1 MKQTKKFWSTKTL
14 VLSALM
20 TALVIV
26 TQTLATLFPN
36 VFGPFAGAVALVPII
51 IGGCLCGPIVG
62 TLLGIV
68 FSLVVLVTAPSSPF
82 TAMLISYDPFAT
94 VTIVMLKG
102 TFCALI
108 SSVAYKLLSKLN
120 DIVAAVVA
128 AILCP
133 IINTG
138 IFLFGSITMLWDNLA
153 QITNGEQKGFVATI
167 VFFWGIVIANFI
179 FELILCAVFSPIIV
193 KVLSLRKRMEN

>member
-1 MKQTKKFWSTKTL
+1 
-14 VLSALM
+14 
-20 TALVIV
+20 
-26 TQTLATLFPN
+26 
-36 VFGPFAGAVALVPII
+36 
-51 IGGCLCGPIVG
+51 
-62 TLLGIV
+62 
-68 FSLVVLVTAPSSPF
+68 
-82 TAMLISYDPFAT
+82 
-94 VTIVMLKG
+94 MLKG

-179 FELILCAVFSPIIV
+179 FELILCVVFSPIIV